1 MNTSIVALDAK
12 KPFTDEEIALFE
24 QKYLSACQ
32 QLSEAVKERKNLEAQ
47 EAKVKEQ
54 LEKVMDEYGIKSL
67 ENDFI
72 KFTRVAE
79 NPGKTSTVIDLDK
92 MKEEE
97 PKLYGELLE
106 DYPKTVTTG
115 KKKAYVTFK
124 VKEG

>member
-32 QLSEAVKERKNLEAQ
+32 QLADAVKQKKLIEDQ
-47 EAKVKEQ
+47 EKKVKEQ

-79 NPGKTSTVIDLDK
+79 NPGKQTIDIDK
-92 MKEEE
+92 MQKEEPE
-97 PKLYGELLE
+97 LYDELLE
-106 DYPKTVTTG
+106 DYPKITG
-115 KKKAYVTFK
+115 AKKAYVTFK

>member
-1 MNTSIVALDAK
+1 MTTSIVALDAK

-32 QLSEAVKERKNLEAQ
+32 QLADAVKQKKLIEDQ
-47 EAKVKEQ
+47 EKKVKEQ

-79 NPGKTSTVIDLDK
+79 NPGKQTIDIDK
-92 MKEEE
+92 MKKEE
-97 PKLYGELLE
+97 PNLYDELLE
-106 DYPKTVTTG
+106 DYPKVTG
-115 KKKAYVTFK
+115 KKKAYVMFK